1 MVRIRQLAVSTLL
14 CMSLTAYVA
23 QAASGTPSLG
33 NTPQLQPGDAPW
45 KDCATENQTCSF
57 PGTRPVRYGAGDTY
71 VERSLTGPVACSNAV
86 FGDPLPGVAKS
97 CGFKNDPPVP
107 ETWTYCGAEAT
118 ADICAFF
125 GTRLVRYG
133 ADGSYVYRTASNAI
147 RCANPS
153 FDGDPAIG
161 VDKTCSYASD
171 DLATARSAWT
181 ECAAE
186 DRQCNASGTG
196 QVRYGG
202 AATFVYKTVTGPFEC
217 SNTVFGDPIPK
228 VDKSCSSL
236 ANTAPAPGEAWTVA
250 DIGTLGGGETM
261 VADINDSGSIVGW
274 SRLANGR
281 QHAFLYR
288 NGQIGDLGTLAG
300 DDTSQAVA
308 INNLGTVLGVSATA
322 TEDAYTNARV
332 FVSGNGSMGEVAIP
346 FAGWYVP
353 RDINDNGDMLINYQA
368 GICGICVLVAR
379 SDHRIIDLKSTIPPG
394 VGIDNAGTIIANS
407 GNSFAPITLYN
418 IDDGTR
424 AQINSVSGAYGGV
437 ASMIPRGWNNNR
449 EIVGTYGAVP
459 PLAGP
464 PTSFLYRGGSAYDL
478 RTAIPG
484 DIGFVGGMNDNGD
497 LIGYIGARENRI
509 FFLYEN
515 DGKALITL
523 NDLPAVKN
531 GGWQLD
537 EIVRINNARQ
547 IIGYGIKDGRRR
559 AILITPI

>member
-1 MVRIRQLAVSTLL
+1 MVPIRQLAVSMLL
-14 CMSLTAYVA
+14 CMSMTAHA
-23 QAASGTPSLG
+23 SAAAS
-33 NTPQLQPGDAPW
+33 DASW
-45 KDCATENQTCSF
+45 KDCAIENQTCSF
-57 PGTRPVRYGAGDTY
+57 PGTRPVRYGADGTY
-71 VERSLTGPVACSNAV
+71 VERSLTGPVACGNAV

-118 ADICAFF
+118 ADICSFF

-147 RCANPS
+147 RCASPS
-153 FDGDPAIG
+153 FDGDPAVG

-217 SNTVFGDPIPK
+217 SNTVFGDPIPN

-236 ANTAPAPGEAWTVA
+236 ANTAPAAGETWTVA
-250 DIGTLGGGETM
+250 DIGTLGGAETM
-261 VADINDSGSIVGW
+261 VADIND
-274 SRLANGR
+274 
-281 QHAFLYR
+281 
-288 NGQIGDLGTLAG
+288 
-300 DDTSQAVA
+300 
-308 INNLGTVLGVSATA
+308 
-322 TEDAYTNARV
+322 
-332 FVSGNGSMGEVAIP
+332 
-346 FAGWYVP
+346 
-353 RDINDNGDMLINYQA
+353 
-368 GICGICVLVAR
+368 
-379 SDHRIIDLKSTIPPG
+379 
-394 VGIDNAGTIIANS
+394 S

-437 ASMIPRGWNNNR
+437 ASMIPRGWNNNK

-459 PLAGP
+459 PLGGP
-464 PTSFLYRGGSAYDL
+464 PTSFLYRGGVAYDL
-478 RTAIPG
+478 RTVIPG

-547 IIGYGIKDGRRR
+547 IIGYGIKDGLRR